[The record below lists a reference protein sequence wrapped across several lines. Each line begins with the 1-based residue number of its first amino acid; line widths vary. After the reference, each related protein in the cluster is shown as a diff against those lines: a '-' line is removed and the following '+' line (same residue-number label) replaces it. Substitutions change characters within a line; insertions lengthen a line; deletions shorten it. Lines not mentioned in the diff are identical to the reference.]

1 VAEFTAWLAEGA
13 RWQHSG
19 DSARALDAYA
29 AGVALYGG
37 DYLEEEPTA
46 DWARPL
52 RERLREEWLRALST
66 MALLHGELGQAPE
79 QEAVLR
85 RALQADPYREP
96 DRRALMDLLSAQ
108 GRNAEAVVLYRELED
123 LLRTTLGASP
133 APETQALA
141 ARLAEPSLDAEA
153 SP

>member
-1 VAEFTAWLAEGA
+1 
-13 RWQHSG
+13 
-19 DSARALDAYA
+19 
-29 AGVALYGG
+29 VALYHG

-46 DWARPL
+46 GWARPL

-66 MALLHGELGQAPE
+66 MAQLHGELGQPLE

-85 RALQADPYREP
+85 RVLQANPYREP
-96 DRRALMDLLSAQ
+96 DCRALMGLLGAQ
-108 GRNAEAVVLYRELED
+108 GRNAEALVLYRELEA
-123 LLRTTLGASP
+123 LLHTTLGASP

-141 ARLAEPSLDAEA
+141 ARLAKAAPDAEA

>member
-1 VAEFTAWLAEGA
+1 M
-13 RWQHSG
+13 
-19 DSARALDAYA
+19 
-29 AGVALYGG
+29 ALYGG
-37 DYLEEEPTA
+37 EYLEEVPAA
-46 DWARPL
+46 DWARAL

-66 MALLHGELGQAPE
+66 MAQLHGELGQQIE

-96 DRRALMDLLSAQ
+96 DCRALMDLLGAQ
-108 GRNAEAVVLYRELED
+108 GRNAEAVVLYHELEA

-141 ARLAEPSLDAEA
+141 AHLAEPGPDAEVA
-153 SP
+153 LETS

>member
-1 VAEFTAWLAEGA
+1 
-13 RWQHSG
+13 
-19 DSARALDAYA
+19 
-29 AGVALYGG
+29 
-37 DYLEEEPTA
+37 
-46 DWARPL
+46 
-52 RERLREEWLRALST
+52 
-66 MALLHGELGQAPE
+66 MAQLHGELGQQIE

-96 DRRALMDLLSAQ
+96 NCRALMDLLGAQ
-108 GRNAEAVVLYRELED
+108 GRNAEAVVLYRELEE

-141 ARLAEPSLDAEA
+141 ARLAEPSLDAEV